1 MNILGITVFSHA
13 HSHGGGGSCDHGK
26 SSHGHSHDH
35 GHSHSR
41 SHSGNHGHSHSGGH
55 SHEKKKGSANMQG
68 KLFGKYIFNYLKLIG
83 LPDNVSSDIG
93 AIIEGGIEIEKN
105 NKKGSSVLEALFTR
119 YFPWTF
125 ITRTPTVLCYVFE
138 KVKCLHFL
146 GKSLIDELSLQS

>member
-41 SHSGNHGHSHSGGH
+41 AHSGNHGHSHGGGH

-68 KLFGKYIFNYLKLIG
+68 KVFGKYIFNYLKLIG
-83 LPDNVSSDIG
+83 LPDNASSDIG
-93 AIIEGGIEIEKN
+93 AIIEGWIEIEKTIRRA
-105 NKKGSSVLEALFTR
+105 VLPLKHYLRDIFRGVLFQELQH
-119 YFPWTF
+119 YSA
-125 ITRTPTVLCYVFE
+125 ILE
-138 KVKCLHFL
+138 
-146 GKSLIDELSLQS
+146 SLW

>member
-41 SHSGNHGHSHSGGH
+41 AHSGNHGHSHGGGH

-68 KLFGKYIFNYLKLIG
+68 KVFGKHIFNYLKLIG
-83 LPDNVSSDIG
+83 LPDNASSDIG
-93 AIIEGGIEIEKN
+93 AIIEGGIEIEKTIRRA
-105 NKKGSSVLEALFTR
+105 V
-119 YFPWTF
+119 
-125 ITRTPTVLCYVFE
+125 
-138 KVKCLHFL
+138 
-146 GKSLIDELSLQS
+146 LSLKHYLRDIFRGVLFQELQYYSAILESLW